1 MTITGIIYD
10 ITPLET
16 VGANGFT
23 KQTMVVK
30 TDALYDNTIPIEFVK
45 DKTALLSG
53 LAQGQTVTVHIN
65 LGGREWNG
73 KYFPSVRGWKVDAQA
88 ASTPVAAPVAS
99 RPTVAPVPVAE
110 VVEDD
115 DLPF

>member
-10 ITPLET
+10 ITPLES

-23 KQTMVVK
+23 KQTLVVK
-30 TDALYDNTIPIEFVK
+30 TDSKYDNTVPIEFVK
-45 DKTALLSG
+45 DKTALLNG
-53 LAQGQTVTVHIN
+53 LAQGQAVTVHIN
-65 LGGREWNG
+65 IGGREWNG
-73 KYFPSVRGWKVDAQA
+73 KYFPSVMGWKVDAQA
-88 ASTPVAAPVAS
+88 ASTPAPATVASKPAPVA
-99 RPTVAPVPVAE
+99 PVAE